1 MTKDEFYQSVQK
13 LALNYDLQVVNGAYT
28 PPKDNVIK
36 EYRLFLYRALEKK
49 LPQKEKVDSFIKE
62 LSKSCNIAEYR
73 EKSFCGVLVLKD
85 VEVL

>member
-13 LALNYDLQVVNGAYT
+13 LALNYDLQIVNGAYT

-62 LSKSCNIAEYR
+62 LSKSYNVVEYR

>member
-36 EYRLFLYRALEKK
+36 EYRLFLYKVMEKK
-49 LPQKEKVDSFIKE
+49 LPQREKVDSFIKE
-62 LSKSCNIAEYR
+62 LSKSYNIAEYR
-73 EKSFCGVLVLKD
+73 EKPFCGVLVLKD
-85 VEVL
+85 VKVL